1 MSILN
6 NTLKSLDDRNQESDF
21 GLPPTVQLRKSFS
34 IRKVFALIAVL
45 VLVVWSALYF
55 IGDKPESSQNSTISK
70 EPSANASETPSKI
83 ASEALPQTAYDTSDS
98 SPSEGMQSVP
108 LSDKDRALLA
118 QSTPVV
124 EQVFE
129 QESEQV
135 FEQVPDQ
142 LEQDALE
149 ESQAE
154 QSAFDDEAEY
164 RKAREAAIQEERLKE
179 AATQATASVTGIKTA
194 TADNNADDRDAVENI
209 IADRKRT
216 TTNSTVVNSTP
227 AITPKTQKQ
236 QSAVHLDAGLNAY
249 QFGMFE
255 DAEQNFLLALQ
266 VEPKNHE
273 ARKQLAALYFGQN
286 NIPMAL
292 SVLSKGVSIEPQNLM
307 WRELMGKILIAK
319 SRFEEALSV
328 MPEAFN
334 QQAVKEQR
342 SDYLII
348 MGTAAQAINKPEV
361 AISAFSA
368 MTVLQPQNGK
378 WWLALGVNYDQLGQD
393 DEAIKAFEAAL
404 AQGGVSPASKQY
416 VIERLNALKEVR

>member
-45 VLVVWSALYF
+45 VLVVWSALYS
-55 IGDKPESSQNSTISK
+55 IGDKPESSQNSTASK
-70 EPSANASETPSKI
+70 EPSANTSETPSKT
-83 ASEALPQTAYDTSDS
+83 ASEALPKTGYDTPDS

-129 QESEQV
+129 QV

-142 LEQDALE
+142 LEPGALE
-149 ESQAE
+149 ESQAG
-154 QSAFDDEAEY
+154 QAAFDDEAEY
-164 RKAREAAIQEERLKE
+164 RKARETAIQEERLKE
-179 AATQATASVTGIKTA
+179 AATQAKGSVKDIKTA
-194 TADNNADDRDAVENI
+194 TADDNADDKDAVNNSV
-209 IADRKRT
+209 ADRKRT
-216 TTNSTVVNSTP
+216 TTNSTVVSSKP

-236 QSAVHLDAGLNAY
+236 QSAFHLDAGLNAY

-348 MGTAAQAINKPEV
+348 KGTAAQAINKPEI

-378 WWLALGVNYDQLGQD
+378 WWLALGANYDQLGQNG
-393 DEAIKAFEAAL
+393 EAIEAFEAAL
-404 AQGGVSPASKQY
+404 ANGGVSPASKQY

>member
-21 GLPPTVQLRKSFS
+21 GLSPTVQLRKSFS
-34 IRKVFALIAVL
+34 IRKAFALIAVL
-45 VLVVWSALYF
+45 ALVVWSALYS
-55 IGDKPESSQNSTISK
+55 ISDKPEISQNSTASK
-70 EPSANASETPSKI
+70 KPSVNASKI
-83 ASEALPQTAYDTSDS
+83 ASEALPKTAYDTSDS

-108 LSDKDRALLA
+108 LSDKDIALLA

-129 QESEQV
+129 QV
-135 FEQVPDQ
+135 FEQVSEQLPGQ
-142 LEQDALE
+142 LEQGALE
-149 ESQAE
+149 GIQAG
-154 QSAFDDEAEY
+154 QSVFDDEAEY

-194 TADNNADDRDAVENI
+194 TANNNADDRGAVDNNV
-209 IADRKRT
+209 ADRKRT
-216 TTNSTVVNSTP
+216 TTNSTVVNSKS

-236 QSAVHLDAGLNAY
+236 QSAAHLEAGLKAY

-255 DAEQNFLLALQ
+255 EAEKDFLLALK
-266 VEPKNHE
+266 VDPKNHE
-273 ARKQLAALYFGQN
+273 ARKQLAAVYFGKN

-292 SVLSKGVSIEPQNLM
+292 SVLSEGVSIEPQSLV

-319 SRFEEALSV
+319 SRFEEALSI
-328 MPEAFN
+328 MPESLN
-334 QQAVKEQR
+334 QQAVAEQR

-348 MGTAAQAINKPEV
+348 KGTAAQAINKPKL
-361 AISAFSA
+361 AITAFSA

-378 WWLALGVNYDQLGQD
+378 WWLALGANYDQLGQNE
-393 DEAIKAFEAAL
+393 EAIAAFETAL
-404 AQGGVSPASKQY
+404 SQGGVSPASKQY

>member
-45 VLVVWSALYF
+45 VLVVWSALYS
-55 IGDKPESSQNSTISK
+55 IGDKPESSQNSTASK
-70 EPSANASETPSKI
+70 EPSVNASETPSKT
-83 ASEALPQTAYDTSDS
+83 ASEAIPKTAYDTSDS

-129 QESEQV
+129 QV

-142 LEQDALE
+142 LEQGALE
-149 ESQAE
+149 ESQAG
-154 QSAFDDEAEY
+154 QSAIDDEAEY
-164 RKAREAAIQEERLKE
+164 RKARETAIQEERLEE
-179 AATQATASVTGIKTA
+179 AASQATGSVKDIKTV
-194 TADNNADDRDAVENI
+194 TVDDNADDKDAVNNNV
-209 IADRKRT
+209 ADRKRT
-216 TTNSTVVNSTP
+216 TTNSTVVSSKPT
-227 AITPKTQKQ
+227 ITPKTQKQ

-255 DAEQNFLLALQ
+255 EAEQNFLLALQ

-286 NIPMAL
+286 NVPMAL

-307 WRELMGKILIAK
+307 WRELMGKIFIAK

-368 MTVLQPQNGK
+368 MTALQPQNGK
-378 WWLALGVNYDQLGQD
+378 WWLALGANYDQLGQNG
-393 DEAIKAFEAAL
+393 EAINAFEAAL

>member
-55 IGDKPESSQNSTISK
+55 IGDKPESSQNSTASK
-70 EPSANASETPSKI
+70 EPSANVSVT
-83 ASEALPQTAYDTSDS
+83 ASEALPKTAYDTSDS

-129 QESEQV
+129 Q
-135 FEQVPDQ
+135 VPDQ
-142 LEQDALE
+142 LEQGTALE
-149 ESQAE
+149 ESQAG

-194 TADNNADDRDAVENI
+194 TADNNADDRDAVDNSV
-209 IADRKRT
+209 ADRKRT
-216 TTNSTVVNSTP
+216 TTNSTVVNSKP

-266 VEPKNHE
+266 VEPKNRE

-286 NIPMAL
+286 NIPIAL

-378 WWLALGVNYDQLGQD
+378 WWLALGANYDQLGQD
-393 DEAIKAFEAAL
+393 GEAIKAFEAAL